1 MGAHVSGI
9 QEVPKASGCQLLI
22 SLPAPFLSSPAV
34 DNVRPPHP
42 PVHLFRPCL
51 HWDEPLGGGEAMR
64 VACMLLGE
72 RSRRALRRHSE
83 GTAHP
88 WSRKQTLPRHQSA
101 RAWILESRLQS

>member
-34 DNVRPPHP
+34 DNVRPPPP

-64 VACMLLGE
+64 VARMLLGE
-72 RSRRALRRHSE
+72 RSRRAL
-83 GTAHP
+83 
-88 WSRKQTLPRHQSA
+88 
-101 RAWILESRLQS
+101 